1 MTLEAAVESVLAFV
15 VVANLIL
22 LGSSRLKSCI
32 RVVAAEGIAVGLLPI
47 LFENFALG
55 ARALLIS
62 LVIIILKGVVFPHL
76 MFRILRDT
84 DTRREVE
91 PFVGYPLSLAF
102 GAATLPFSIWV
113 ASRLEL
119 ATETET
125 TALAIAVGLATL
137 LVGLFVIVSRK
148 KAVNQV
154 LGYIV
159 MENGIYVF
167 GVALVGQVPMLVE
180 LGVLLDAFVAVFI
193 MSIAAYQISREFEH
207 IDVDQLDTLKG

>member
-32 RVVAAEGIAVGLLPI
+32 QIVALEGIAVGSLPI
-47 LFENFALG
+47 LFENFTLG

-62 LVIIILKGVVFPHL
+62 LVIIILKGVVFPHVL
-76 MFRILRDT
+76 YRILRDT
-84 DTRREVE
+84 DTHREVE
-91 PFVGYPLSLAF
+91 PFVGYPLSLAI
-102 GAATLPFSIWV
+102 GVAALPFSIWV

-125 TALAIAVGLATL
+125 TALAVAVGLATL